1 MKDFLLFVGDVKVEV
16 WGKLIEVGYVVLFIF
31 DVVLMMVVCF
41 EVVMVFVFG
50 RFVLDSR
57 VLRDCGIE

>member
-50 RFVLDSR
+50 IFVLDSR

>member
-41 EVVMVFVFG
+41 EVVMLFVFG
-50 RFVLDSR
+50 RFVLDS
-57 VLRDCGIE
+57 